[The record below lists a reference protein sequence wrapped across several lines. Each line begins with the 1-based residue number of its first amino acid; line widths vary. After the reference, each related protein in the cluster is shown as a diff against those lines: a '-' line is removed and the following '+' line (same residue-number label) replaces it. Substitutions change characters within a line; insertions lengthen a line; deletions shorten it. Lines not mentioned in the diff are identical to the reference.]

1 MGTPDFILTLRERIG
16 HDPLWLSGCSTV
28 VLDGD
33 RVLLVRRADDGHWT
47 TIDGIVEPG
56 EHPADTAV
64 REAREEAGVEIEITR
79 HAWLVALEP
88 VTYRNGDRCQFL
100 DHGFVAR
107 VVSGEPHPV
116 DGETTEAR
124 WWPLDALP
132 RPLGRNTGHR
142 IELAQRPGFANAL
155 PGADS

>member
-64 REAREEAGVEIEITR
+64 REVLEEAGVEIEIVR
-79 HAWLVALEP
+79 HGWLVVQP
-88 VTYRNGDRCQFL
+88 PITYPNGDRCQFL

-107 VVSGEPHPV
+107 WVAGQPHPV
-116 DGETTEAR
+116 DGETIDAR
-124 WWPLDALP
+124 WFTTDALP
-132 RPLGRNTGHR
+132 RPLGCFTEAR
-142 IELAQRPGFANAL
+142 IALALRSGFARAY
-155 PGADS
+155 PEATA